1 MKEKFV
7 FIFLIIIAFI
17 SILIN
22 IVLILKEYTVVAD
35 AEEEI
40 ERKWLIRAK
49 DIPLNLNNAIK
60 IDIVQTYLN
69 FSPEIRVR
77 NIDNGSQ
84 YILTI
89 KSNMSVDGLKREEK
103 EYYITENEY
112 KNLLKKQEGNSIH
125 KTRYQIKYN
134 GEIYEI
140 DIFHDQL
147 EGLAYLEIE
156 FEDEKKAKEFNTP
169 DWVIKDVTDNINYKN
184 GYLSRYGIPSDAFID

>member
-1 MKEKFV
+1 MKKKIL

-22 IVLILKEYTVVAD
+22 IVLILKDYTVVAD

-40 ERKWLIRAK
+40 ERKWLIREE
-49 DIPLNLNNAIK
+49 DIPLNLNDAIK
-60 IDIVQTYLN
+60 FDIVQTYLN

-89 KSNMSVDGLKREEK
+89 KSNMSVDGLKRDEK

-125 KTRYQIKYN
+125 KTRYQIKYE

-147 EGLAYLEIE
+147 DGLAYLEIE
-156 FEDEKKAKEFNTP
+156 FEDEKKAKEFNAP

-184 GYLSRYGIPSDAFID
+184 GYLSRYGIPSDALVD

>member
-1 MKEKFV
+1 MKKYKIIS
-7 FIFLIIIAFI
+7 IFLLIVAFA

-22 IVLILKEYTVVAD
+22 ISLLFKNYTVVAD

-40 ERKWLIRAK
+40 ERKWLIKKEA
-49 DIPLNLNNAIK
+49 IPFDLSSAIK
-60 IDIVQTYLN
+60 IDIIQTYLN

-103 EYYITENEY
+103 EYFIDKEEY
-112 KNLLKKQEGNSIH
+112 NILLKKQEGNTIH
-125 KTRYQIKYN
+125 KTRYQIKYD

-147 EGLAYLEIE
+147 DGLAYLEIE
-156 FEDEKKAKEFNTP
+156 FENEEKAKEFVTP
-169 DWVIKDVTDNINYKN
+169 EWVIKDVTDNINYKN
-184 GYLSRYGIPSDAFID
+184 GYLARYGIPNDIQ

>member
-1 MKEKFV
+1 MKTKFV

-40 ERKWLIRAK
+40 ERKWLIREE

-89 KSNMSVDGLKREEK
+89 KSNMSVDGLKRNEK

-125 KTRYQIKYN
+125 KTRYQIKHK

-156 FEDEKKAKEFNTP
+156 FENEKEAKEFNSP

-184 GYLSRYGIPSDAFID
+184 GYLSRYGLPLDALD